1 LILQKTGLSKVKY
14 SNCFNTLISTEGY
27 IVLAI
32 VFLTIVA
39 LAKEMLRP
47 GLVFFSSATLLLTLG
62 IISDEEMLAGFSNK
76 GMLTIG
82 LLFLVS
88 EGVRQSGVLNRLA
101 QTYLPRKRRK
111 MVSLIPQIMLPV
123 SLLSGF
129 LNNTPVVI
137 IFAPII
143 KKWSENLNLSS
154 KKFLIPLSY
163 ATIFGGMCTL
173 IGTSTNLVVHGLILE
188 NGYEGFSMFELAK
201 VGGFIAIFGT
211 LYMTVFGNRF
221 LPGEKIFFNG
231 RSSTEYKD
239 YYYDVIIP
247 DNSNLVGAE
256 IRNGRLKTLKGLFIL
271 SINRDGGIIETRKG
285 TFNLLANDKLLLA
298 GKSDRLNYILS
309 NDNLKLSGIDL
320 VKGIPKDQLKQYEAV
335 IAPRFPAIGKTIHDF
350 NFYDH
355 YQAVVIAIHRNGE
368 RIASNMDKLTLK
380 AGDNLVLLTTEKFI
394 QNWGDSKIFYL
405 TSYIRDYRTTGT
417 FWKKWLAFIILLLM
431 IVGTTVGK
439 FIHSPGGIE
448 FDMFY
453 FSAIAAI
460 LLIWMKIMPQ
470 QKYTKAISWDVLIT
484 IACAFAISKA
494 MQNSG
499 AAEVFARTTINFS
512 KGFGPIGVLAALY
525 LLTSVFTE
533 IITNNAAAA
542 LVFPIALAASQQLG
556 IDPKPFFVTIAIAA
570 SASFSTPVGYQTN
583 LIVQAIG
590 NYKFRDYLKI
600 GLPLNLLAFIL
611 SMLLIPYF
619 WSF

>member
-1 LILQKTGLSKVKY
+1 M
-14 SNCFNTLISTEGY
+14 TLEGY
-27 IVLAI
+27 IVLAV
-32 VFLTIVA
+32 VFITIVA
-39 LAKEMLRP
+39 LAKEVMRP
-47 GLVFFSSATLLLTLG
+47 GLVFFSSAVVLMATG
-62 IISDEEMLAGFSNK
+62 IITDKEMLAGFSNK
-76 GMLTIG
+76 GMITIG
-82 LLFLVS
+82 ILFLVS
-88 EGVRQSGVLNRLA
+88 EGIRQSGILNRVA

-111 MVSLIPQIMLPV
+111 MVFLIPQIMLPV
-123 SLLSGF
+123 SILSAF

-143 KKWSENLNLSS
+143 KKWTEKLNLSS

-173 IGTSTNLVVHGLILE
+173 IGTSTNLVVHGLIIE
-188 NGYEGFSMFELAK
+188 NGYEGFSMFELGK
-201 VGGFIAIFGT
+201 VGIFVAVLGTIYMSIA
-211 LYMTVFGNRF
+211 GNKL
-221 LPGEKIFFNG
+221 LPGEKILFNS

-239 YYYDVIIP
+239 YYYDLIIP
-247 DNSNLVGAE
+247 ESSKIIGLE
-256 IRNGRLKTLKGLFIL
+256 TKNGRLKELKNLLIR
-271 SINRDGGIIETRKG
+271 SIEREGNIIDIKKG
-285 TFNLLANDKLLLA
+285 SFQLLANDKLLVA
-298 GKSDRLNYILS
+298 GKSDRLNYILA
-309 NDNLKLSGIDL
+309 NENVKLSGIDL
-320 VKGIPKDQLKQYEAV
+320 VKDTPKKDLKQYEAV
-335 IAPRFPAIGKTIHDF
+335 IAPRFPGVGKTIPEF
-350 NFYDH
+350 NFYEH

-368 RIASNMDKLTLK
+368 RITSNIGNLTLK
-380 AGDNLVLLTTEKFI
+380 AGDNLVLLTTERFI
-394 QNWGDSKIFYL
+394 QNWGESKIFYL

-417 FWKKWLAFIILLLM
+417 FWKKWLAFIILVGM
-431 IVGTTVGK
+431 IVGTTMGK
-439 FIHSPGGIE
+439 FINSPGGIT

-453 FSAIAAI
+453 FSSIAAI
-460 LLIWMKIMPQ
+460 LLIWMKIMPH

-499 AAEVFARTTINFS
+499 TAEALARTTINFS
-512 KGFGPIGVLAALY
+512 KGFGPLGILAALY
-525 LLTSVFTE
+525 LLTAIFTE

-542 LVFPIALAASQQLG
+542 LVFPIALSAAQQLG

-570 SASFSTPVGYQTN
+570 SASFSTPIGYQTN

-600 GLPLNLLAFIL
+600 GLPLNILAFIL

>member
-1 LILQKTGLSKVKY
+1 M
-14 SNCFNTLISTEGY
+14 TLEGY
-27 IVLAI
+27 VVLFV
-32 VFLTIVA
+32 VFITIIA
-39 LAKEMLRP
+39 LAKEVMRP
-47 GLVFFSSATLLLTLG
+47 GLVFFSSAVVLMSVGILT
-62 IISDEEMLAGFSNK
+62 DTEVLAGFSNK
-76 GMLTIG
+76 GMITVGI
-82 LLFLVS
+82 LFLVS

-111 MVSLIPQIMLPV
+111 MVFLIPQIMFPV
-123 SLLSGF
+123 SLLSAF

-143 KKWSENLNLSS
+143 KKWTEKLNLSS

-173 IGTSTNLVVHGLILE
+173 IGTSTNLVVHGLIIE
-188 NGYEGFSMFELAK
+188 NGYEGFSMFELGK
-201 VGGFIAIFGT
+201 IGIFIAVLGT
-211 LYMTVFGNRF
+211 IYMSIAGNKL
-221 LPGEKIFFNG
+221 LPGEKILFNKK
-231 RSSTEYKD
+231 SSTEYKD
-239 YYYDVIIP
+239 YYYDISIP
-247 DNSNLVGAE
+247 ATSNLVGLE
-256 IRNGRLKTLKGLFIL
+256 IKNGRLKELKNLFIKN
-271 SINRDGGIIETRKG
+271 IEREGNIIEAKKG
-285 TFNLLANDKLLLA
+285 TFKIFANDKLLVA

-309 NDNLKLSGIDL
+309 NENMKLGGIDL
-320 VKGIPKDQLKQYEAV
+320 IKNISKEDLKQYEAV
-335 IAPRFPAIGKTIHDF
+335 IAPRFPGVGKTIPEF

-368 RIASNMDKLTLK
+368 RITSNLNNLKLK
-380 AGDNLVLLTTEKFI
+380 AGDNLVLLTTERFI
-394 QNWGDSKIFYL
+394 ENWGDSKIFYL
-405 TSYIRDYRTTGT
+405 TSFIRDYRTTGT
-417 FWKKWLAFIILLLM
+417 FWKKWLAFIVLILM
-431 IVGTTVGK
+431 VVGTTVGK
-439 FIHSPGGIE
+439 FIDSPSGIN

-499 AAEVFARTTINFS
+499 AAEALARTTINFS
-512 KGFGPIGVLAALY
+512 KSLGPLGVLAALY
-525 LLTSVFTE
+525 IITSVFTE

-542 LVFPIALAASQQLG
+542 LVFPIALAAANQLH

-570 SASFSTPVGYQTN
+570 SASFSTPIGYQTN

-590 NYKFRDYLKI
+590 NYKFSDYVKI

-611 SMLLIPYF
+611 SLLLIPYF
-619 WSF
+619 WNF

>member
-1 LILQKTGLSKVKY
+1 MIT
-14 SNCFNTLISTEGY
+14 TEGY

-32 VFLTIVA
+32 VFLTIIA
-39 LAKEMLRP
+39 LAKELLRP
-47 GLVFFSSATLLLTLG
+47 GLIFFSAAILLMAIG
-62 IISDEEMLAGFSNK
+62 VISDQEMLAGFSNK
-76 GMLTIG
+76 GMLTVGI
-82 LLFLVS
+82 LFLVS

-111 MVSLIPQIMLPV
+111 MVSMIPQIMVPV
-123 SLLSGF
+123 SLLSAF

-173 IGTSTNLVVHGLILE
+173 IGTSTNLVVHGLIIE

-201 VGGFIAIFGT
+201 VGGFVAVLGT
-211 LYMTVFGNRF
+211 LYMTVFGNRM
-221 LPGEKIFFNG
+221 LPGEKILFNSK
-231 RSSTEYKD
+231 SSAEYKD
-239 YYYDVIIP
+239 YYYDVLIP
-247 DNSNLVGAE
+247 ENSNLIGRE
-256 IRNGRLKTLKGLFIL
+256 IKNGRLKELKGLIVQC
-271 SINRDGGIIETRKG
+271 INRNGSVIVSRKG
-285 TFNLLANDKLLLA
+285 VLPIQAGDKLMLA
-298 GKSDRLNYILS
+298 GKSDRLIYILS

-320 VKGIPKDQLKQYEAV
+320 LKGTPKEQLKQYEAV
-335 IAPRFPAIGKTIHDF
+335 IAPRFPAVGKTIHEF
-350 NFYDH
+350 NFYEH

-368 RIASNMDKLTLK
+368 RITSNMDKLKLK

-417 FWKKWLAFIILLLM
+417 VWKKWLAFIILLLM
-431 IVGTTVGK
+431 IIGTTTGK
-439 FIHSPGGIE
+439 FIHSPGGIQ

-453 FSAIAAI
+453 FASIAAI
-460 LLIWMKIMPQ
+460 LMLWMSIMPQ

-499 AAEVFARTTINFS
+499 AAEAIARTTINFS
-512 KGFGPIGVLAALY
+512 KGFGPVGVLAALY
-525 LLTSVFTE
+525 LITTVFTE

-542 LVFPIALAASQQLG
+542 LVFPIALAASQQMG
-556 IDPKPFFVTIAIAA
+556 IDPKPFFVAIAIAA

-590 NYKFRDYLKI
+590 NYRFKDYLRI
-600 GLPLNLLAFIL
+600 GLPLNLLAFLL
-611 SMLLIPYF
+611 SVLLIPYF